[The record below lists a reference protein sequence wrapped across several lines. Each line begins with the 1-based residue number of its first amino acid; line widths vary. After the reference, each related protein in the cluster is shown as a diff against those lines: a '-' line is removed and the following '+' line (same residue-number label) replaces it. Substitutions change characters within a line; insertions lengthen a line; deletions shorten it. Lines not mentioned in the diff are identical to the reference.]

1 MSVDC
6 TDIALYFITCSLSIR
21 LCDRGE
27 QHRFFMQNNCNET
40 AVYRFYFVTLQHRK
54 Q

>member
-21 LCDRGE
+21 LCDRGTAP
-27 QHRFFMQNNCNET
+27 FFMQNNCNET

>member
-6 TDIALYFITCSLSIR
+6 TDIALYFITCFLLIR
-21 LCDRGE
+21 LCDRGNSTV
-27 QHRFFMQNNCNET
+27 FLMQNNCNET